1 MNPDDDLTEA
11 ILFVLLDIHQE
22 LALLRQSAGIV
33 APEEDDDL
41 LFCTTCAALIPED
54 SKVEHATAHHNWH
67 SAMGD
72 DLLNQLYV
80 HDPGR

>member
-1 MNPDDDLTEA
+1 
-11 ILFVLLDIHQE
+11 VLLDIHQE
-22 LALLRQSAGIV
+22 LILMRQSAGIV
-33 APEEDDDL
+33 TPEEDDL

-54 SKVEHATAHHNWH
+54 SKVEHAMAQHNWH

-80 HDPGR
+80 HDPSE